1 MRIAE
6 SAKNIVQEVY
16 YNRPLNISNGVL
28 RFLCAP
34 LYISWKI
41 RNRITPTPSISQTI
55 KGNAKD
61 PDILVVV
68 LGLNLVGGSDKSI
81 LNYVEELE
89 RRGKKVRVEIRQQL
103 SRRGKQLLKS
113 QRKDMVIIVNG
124 LKSFLQDSKLSSIG
138 CNSKG
143 WFIYLH
149 ECKVIYNSR
158 IYEKRQN
165 LHKKLTTLFPKHNL
179 LVASQKQGEFY
190 EQSFNLS
197 PNPPKAVYNFIK
209 PTNLAKPIRQCN
221 AIQFPSDQIHIIMVG
236 SLQERKGTSFFSQ
249 VADFAKL
256 HEKNWE
262 FYWVGDGSHTHNLYL
277 SPQVHWLGHRPPEE
291 VQYIIA
297 QSSIFFLSSTSEC
310 FPLTICEALLAKK
323 PCVAFKDGVG
333 AYYELKNFREVVLFD
348 SYKIASAIK
357 AIERAIALKSF
368 DPTGKLQN
376 HLTELLSPENY
387 ITRMNNIIGI

>member
-1 MRIAE
+1 MNLKEA
-6 SAKNIVQEVY
+6 AKDIVQEVY

-28 RFLCAP
+28 RFLCSP
-34 LYISWKI
+34 LYIAWKL
-41 RNRITPTPSISQTI
+41 RNRIITPPSLPASIQGT
-55 KGNAKD
+55 AKD

-89 RRGKKVRVEIRQQL
+89 KQGKKVRLEIRQQL

-113 QRKDMVIIVNG
+113 PRKDMVIIVNG

-138 CNSKG
+138 CHSKD

-149 ECKVIYNSR
+149 ECKVIYNNR

-165 LHKKLTTLFPKHNL
+165 LHKKLTTLFPRHNL

-209 PTNLAKPIRQCN
+209 PTNLAKPIRQCST
-221 AIQFPSDQIHIIMVG
+221 IQFPSDQIHIIMVG
-236 SLQERKGTSFFSQ
+236 SLQERKGPSFFSK
-249 VADFAKL
+249 VADFAKSQ
-256 HEKNWE
+256 ETNWN
-262 FYWVGDGSHTHNLYL
+262 FYWLGNGSHTHNLYL

-333 AYYELKNFREVVLFD
+333 AYYELKDFAEITLFD
-348 SYKIASAIK
+348 SYEVDCAMRAIEK
-357 AIERAIALKSF
+357 AITLEDF
-368 DPTGKLQN
+368 DPTGKLQK